1 MSKKPP
7 KAKRKAER
15 ATPAEL
21 VEAKV
26 IREEDYALE
35 AYRARV
41 PFPEMRRRFLD
52 DFGYAVS
59 EHALRALVQSARIRY
74 GDTVVTRADRIDRQ
88 QAEIDARARLARHDL
103 MRWTA
108 LANEPQPDRAEYFDT
123 MEHRDALALW
133 KARVDVANKAVGDAD
148 RRLAAAMKDEREI
161 HGDNAATKIE
171 AEVTTRDGIMDDLN
185 AALLALGR
193 EPVEVDS

>member
-7 KAKRKAER
+7 KAASR
-15 ATPAEL
+15 AEL

-59 EHALRALVQSARIRY
+59 ESALRALVQSARLRS

-88 QAEIDARARLARHDL
+88 QAEIDGRARLARFDL
-103 MRWTA
+103 GKWSA
-108 LANEPQPDRAEYFDT
+108 QANEAQPDRAEFYDAA
-123 MEHRDALALW
+123 EYRDALVAW
-133 KARVDVANKAVGDAD
+133 TKRVEVANKAIDAAD

-171 AEVTTRDGIMDDLN
+171 AEVTTRDGVLDDLN
-185 AALLALGR
+185 AALVALGR
-193 EPVEVDS
+193 EPVEAEGRP